1 MDNTTNTTPVTLE
14 SIAQKKAMLL
24 QEIRLQKE
32 IMTGLTQEIFAPLE
46 PATNKANAMMRAFN
60 TGMAGFDGIVL
71 GGRNSEKYLEER
83 DRISDKKRG
92 DGHNSHPLFFI
103 RYSLSTFIRTSQAT
117 SLLLQAQSSLLGLQL
132 AAGLFRPLVR
142 KLHSSHYQ

>member
-1 MDNTTNTTPVTLE
+1 MDNTTNTPPVTLE

-46 PATNKANAMMRAFN
+46 PATNKANAMMR
-60 TGMAGFDGIVL
+60 
-71 GGRNSEKYLEER
+71 
-83 DRISDKKRG
+83 
-92 DGHNSHPLFFI
+92 
-103 RYSLSTFIRTSQAT
+103 YSLSTFIRTSQAT